1 MLLIQIWEQLNFDP
15 RMNVP
20 RLNALAHREGGEPAP
35 IDLPAVPL
43 AAAVVT
49 LDVSSSSALV
59 SAGDVDAEGEMEVLL
74 TGRAG
79 LDKDFCVR
87 FLYRI
92 AIW

>member
-1 MLLIQIWEQLNFDP
+1 MSAWS
-15 RMNVP
+15 V
-20 RLNALAHREGGEPAP
+20 LAQVV
-35 IDLPAVPL
+35 LVL
-43 AAAVVT
+43 AMPVFT
-49 LDVSSSSALV
+49 
-59 SAGDVDAEGEMEVLL
+59 GEMEVLL